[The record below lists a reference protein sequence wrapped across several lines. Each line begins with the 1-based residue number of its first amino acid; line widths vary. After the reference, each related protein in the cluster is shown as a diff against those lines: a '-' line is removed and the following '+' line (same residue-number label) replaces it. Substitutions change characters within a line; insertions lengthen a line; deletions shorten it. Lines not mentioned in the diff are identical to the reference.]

1 MEIMILVCVHVCV
14 CVFVCSGGGSV
25 GGGDGEGML
34 RCCISE
40 GLGQGENIH
49 TGLWKGNDQVVKCVQ
64 GIPVDKNL
72 TEEGSGRCG
81 INT

>member
-49 TGLWKGNDQVVKCVQ
+49 TGL
-64 GIPVDKNL
+64 
-72 TEEGSGRCG
+72 
-81 INT
+81 